1 MCPVSSLVQ
10 EPPEYHVLNEGSPE
24 VYCSPGHAIADTS
37 NDLIGYLIDGG
48 VGTVSCRFIEASG
61 HWNSTGIRRLRVVT
75 RSRQTMQTAS
85 HSSATA
91 AGHRA
96 ASCIGLPSGYRP
108 FM

>member
-10 EPPEYHVLNEGSPE
+10 EPPEYHVLNVGSAE

-61 HWNSTGIRRLRVVT
+61 HWNSTGIRRLRVGKRPPRAVVAVVGLEPPP
-75 RSRQTMQTAS
+75 SP
-85 HSSATA
+85 SS
-91 AGHRA
+91 
-96 ASCIGLPSGYRP
+96 
-108 FM
+108 